1 MMTANIIAMYD
12 WPKNEND
19 LQRIIHNY
27 LEFVIGKY
35 PDMRLFLC
43 FIGRNMKEHL
53 DYLILFKKRLINLIG
68 IELFKKLEMSFPE
81 VLKIGE

>member
-1 MMTANIIAMYD
+1 MTTANIIAMYN
-12 WPKNEND
+12 WPKDGNE
-19 LQRIIHNY
+19 LQKIIYNY

-43 FIGRNMKEHL
+43 FIGRNMEEHFN
-53 DYLILFKKRLINLIG
+53 YLILFKKRLINLIG